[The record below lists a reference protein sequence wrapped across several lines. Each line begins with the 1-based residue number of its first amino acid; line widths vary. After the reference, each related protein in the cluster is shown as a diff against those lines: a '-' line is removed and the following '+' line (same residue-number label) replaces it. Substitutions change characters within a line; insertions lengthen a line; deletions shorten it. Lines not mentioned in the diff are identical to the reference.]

1 MIRVTAE
8 TPLEI
13 LREIKAGNLVT
24 DTFSKT
30 GLVETIEIEDDGLF
44 MRFSFHLVTGRTI
57 VIKKR

>member
-1 MIRVTAE
+1 MIRITAE

-13 LREIKAGNLVT
+13 LREVKIGNLVT

-30 GLVETIEIEDDGLF
+30 GLVEAIEVEDDGLF
-44 MRFSFHLVTGRTI
+44 LCFSFQLVTGRTI